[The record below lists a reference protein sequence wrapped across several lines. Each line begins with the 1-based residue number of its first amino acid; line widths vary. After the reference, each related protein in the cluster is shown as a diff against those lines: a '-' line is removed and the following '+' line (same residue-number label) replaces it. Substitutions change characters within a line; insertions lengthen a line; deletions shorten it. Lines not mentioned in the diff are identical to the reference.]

1 MITHKQKSKGGEFT
15 VHNPQGNTI
24 VEYTLS
30 NSIGSVL
37 CLRCFVKCG
46 EANTQE
52 DYNEY
57 PLCRPKAILDKLTK
71 PEIKSLLKPGAQ
83 PTPIDYKKM
92 EILLNEK
99 NTEIQCL
106 QEEVQGLTAR
116 INEITAVHE

>member
-1 MITHKQKSKGGEFT
+1 MKDATPT
-15 VHNPQGNTI
+15 RPAT
-24 VEYTLS
+24 TLTKP
-30 NSIGSVL
+30 V
-37 CLRCFVKCG
+37 
-46 EANTQE
+46 AT
-52 DYNEY
+52 
-57 PLCRPKAILDKLTK
+57 AITK